1 VCGMTCDIYLLALS
15 WSGFPFFTIM
25 GVCASSAVAVD
36 VLISLT
42 MIPAFLGLAKSRI
55 TPKPTKR
62 YRKAFAAASARVSTR
77 EEAAVQARAEAGEP
91 YPKTIMDTFFSGWL
105 KVVTKIPLLTIV
117 VIVGVLALFA
127 IPATQLQ

>member
-1 VCGMTCDIYLLALS
+1 PSL
-15 WSGFPFFTIM
+15 TIM
-25 GVCASSAVAVD
+25 AVGASGAVAVA

-62 YRKAFAAASARVSTR
+62 YRQAFAAASARVSTR

-91 YPKTIMDTFFSGWL
+91 YPKTIMDTFFSGRL
-105 KVVTKIPLLTIV
+105 KVVTKFPLLP
-117 VIVGVLALFA
+117 IVGIVSG
-127 IPATQLQ
+127 